1 MIARE
6 GVLPTAAA
14 LLLAGA
20 GAGAG
25 VRVAALCGIA
35 LAVVLVWGFRDR
47 ARRIPSDPLAL
58 LSPVDGH
65 YVDGSVRKDPWL
77 ARESLRLSLRMPA
90 LGMGVIRSP
99 IEGQVR
105 EFWVRGGIGDDGDL
119 ERASSPTSYAIWIQ
133 TDEEDDVVVA
143 VFGRR
148 LISRFKLDVAPGE
161 RIGHGHRLG
170 FVYFGTAVTVYAPAI
185 SGLAD
190 EAAVQPGRAL
200 VGGEHVLASLS
211 RVTTDGGG
219 DLATA

>member
-6 GVLPTAAA
+6 GVLPTTVA

-20 GAGAG
+20 AAGADAN
-25 VRVAALCGIA
+25 VAAVSGITLA
-35 LAVVLVWGFRDR
+35 LVLVWAFRDR
-47 ARRIPSDPLAL
+47 ARRIPSAPLAL
-58 LSPVDGH
+58 LSPVDGRF
-65 YVDGSVRKDPWL
+65 VDGSLRRDPWL
-77 ARESLRLSLRMPA
+77 TRESLRLSMRMSV

-105 EFWVRGGIGDDGDL
+105 EFWVRGGVGDDGDL

-161 RIGHGHRLG
+161 RIGHGHRMG
-170 FVYFGTAVTVYAPAI
+170 FVYFGTAVTVYAPAL
-185 SGLAD
+185 STLSD
-190 EAAVQPGRAL
+190 EAAKRTGRLLA
-200 VGGEHVLASLS
+200 GGEHVLASLTS
-211 RVTTDGGG
+211 ATADDSK